1 MGSASP
7 RDNMSDSES
16 TGIHHPACPNCGV
29 KMWLVRVDRFEGMP
43 AASERQH
50 FECKAC
56 GATAILPPL

>member
-7 RDNMSDSES
+7 LRTNLGSEDAV
-16 TGIHHPACPNCGV
+16 INRPACPNCSV
-29 KMWLVRVDRFEGMP
+29 KMWLIKIEHFVGLPEE
-43 AASERQH
+43 SQRQH